1 MKINTINYLIGDAF
15 KSLKRNKT
23 ISIASVLTVLIT
35 FLVLGI
41 FLLIA
46 QNASLMINGLQDKIE
61 IQVYLTKDIK
71 LVEEREIQVKI
82 REQAG
87 VEKVTYESAED
98 AYNKV
103 LESNP
108 NFLSGYTL
116 EKNPFP
122 ASYIVKI
129 SDADKIDN
137 IIKAIKDLPGV
148 ESIENQQDIVGTI
161 QSIVKGTRIIGIVL
175 FIVLIAVSVF
185 LIMNTTKLTV
195 YSRRKEVGI
204 MKFVGATDWFIRW
217 PFIIE
222 GMVIGLAGA
231 VLSSLALFGL
241 YKVAVGKLL
250 STLVVSSI
258 TVIEP
263 SSVLTVMLFEFA
275 IGGIVI
281 GGIASFL
288 ALRKFL
294 KV

>member
-1 MKINTINYLIGDAF
+1 MKINTINYLVGDAF

-46 QNASLMINGLQDKIE
+46 QNANLMIDGLQDKIE

-82 REQAG
+82 KEQAG

-129 SDADKIDN
+129 SDADKIDD

-161 QSIVKGTRIIGIVL
+161 QSIVKGTRIVGIVL

-222 GMVIGLAGA
+222 GMVIGLTGA
-231 VLSSLALFGL
+231 LLSSFVLFGL
-241 YKVAVGKLL
+241 YKVALNKLL
-250 STLVVSSI
+250 SALVVTSI
-258 TVIEP
+258 TVIAP
-263 SSVLTVMLFEFA
+263 SAVLTVMLFEFA
-275 IGGIVI
+275 LGGIII

>member
-23 ISIASVLTVLIT
+23 ISIASVFTVLIT

-61 IQVYLTKDIK
+61 IQVFLTKDIK

-82 REQAG
+82 KEQSG

-129 SDADKIDN
+129 SDTDKIDD

-161 QSIVKGTRIIGIVL
+161 QSIVKGTRIVGILL
-175 FIVLIAVSVF
+175 FVVLIAVSVF

-231 VLSSLALFGL
+231 VLSSFVLFGL
-241 YKVAVGKLL
+241 YKVAVSKLL

-258 TVIEP
+258 TVIAP

-275 IGGIVI
+275 LGGIVI

>member
-61 IQVYLTKDIK
+61 IQVFLTKDIK

-231 VLSSLALFGL
+231 VLSSLVLFGL

-275 IGGIVI
+275 LGGIVI